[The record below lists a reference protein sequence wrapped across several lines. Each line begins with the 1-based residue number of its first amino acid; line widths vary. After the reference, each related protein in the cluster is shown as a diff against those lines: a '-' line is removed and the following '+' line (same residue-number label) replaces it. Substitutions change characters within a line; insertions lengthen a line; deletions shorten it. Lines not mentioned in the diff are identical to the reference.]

1 MKKKY
6 LLIVLVL
13 FSCSV
18 FAGNNTLLETLR
30 TENDIDSLCNE
41 INQVEWSTENLN
53 IIQAIWSK
61 NIDKYPE
68 LPWQR
73 LNNDV
78 VRLSL
83 ANVLMQAHRNC
94 KIESNMDKLHDF
106 VRSKIT
112 SKNLSVRG
120 RATYVLG
127 LAGRNE
133 DIPFLS
139 SIVELEEKGWAE
151 EAALSLVFMH
161 TNEAADALRS
171 LQTKVKRQSLKDF
184 LRKKVEI
191 YDQYPLTQKT
201 KGCEEQ
207 DRGKEGRP

>member
-6 LLIVLVL
+6 LFIVLVL

-18 FAGNNTLLETLR
+18 FAGDNKLLETLR
-30 TENDIDSLCNE
+30 SENDVDVLYNE
-41 INQVEWSTENLN
+41 INHVEWSTENLDVV
-53 IIQAIWSK
+53 QAVWSK
-61 NIDKYPE
+61 NIDKYPD
-68 LPWQR
+68 LPWQK
-73 LNNDV
+73 LDNDIV
-78 VRLSL
+78 KLAI

-94 KIESNMDKLHDF
+94 KIESNMDELHDF
-106 VRSKIT
+106 VRSKTT
-112 SKNLSVRG
+112 SKSLKVKG
-120 RATYVLG
+120 RSTYLLG

-139 SIVELEEKGWAE
+139 SIVESEEKGWAE

-184 LRKKVEI
+184 LRKKVEK
-191 YDQYPLTQKT
+191 YDQYPLTQRT
-201 KGCEEQ
+201 KGCEEY
-207 DRGKEGRP
+207 K